1 MTAID
6 FKKIQSYTFFGAL
19 IGITILFLWML
30 RPYVYPVFWAA
41 VLAAL
46 FHPLYVRLSHRL
58 KRPGVAAAV
67 CEIVICLIFII
78 PLLGIVSLILQQA
91 WSVYQTFGNKETF
104 IVLNDYVQNILS
116 HPLIE
121 RYVGEVD
128 LTDKLSSFGTAA
140 SKFLYS
146 IIAAGGQ
153 NTARWIIQFF
163 IMLYTLYFFLKDGK
177 EFLKKLMHL
186 LPLGDAYEQQLYQR
200 FVSTTRAT
208 LKGTIVI
215 GVVQGGIGT
224 LALLVT
230 GVPAAVFWG
239 VIMVV
244 LSIIPGIGASVIL
257 LPTVIILLVLGQWWQ
272 AAIILIALILAGTI
286 DNVLRGPLV
295 GKDTQ
300 MHPLLIFFAT
310 LGGLLSFGISG
321 VVIGPVITALL
332 MSIWQIYEQ
341 KYHGDLE
348 RAG

>member
-46 FHPLYVRLSHRL
+46 FYPLYRRILGRV
-58 KRPGVAAAV
+58 KNANAAAALT
-67 CEIVICLIFII
+67 EILILLIFIV
-78 PLLGIVSLILQQA
+78 PLAGIVSLLIQQA
-91 WSVYQTFGNKETF
+91 FSVYNTFGNRETF
-104 IVLNDYVQNILS
+104 ISFNAYLQQTLS
-116 HPLIE
+116 NPLLAPYLEKI
-121 RYVGEVD
+121 D
-128 LTDKLSSFGTAA
+128 LTDKLSSFGTSA
-140 SKFLYS
+140 SAFLYS
-146 IIAAGGQ
+146 FLTRSGQ
-153 NTARWIIQFF
+153 NTARWIIQLL
-163 IMLYTLYFFLKDGK
+163 IMLYTLYFFLKDGSQ
-177 EFLKKLMHL
+177 FLKKLMHL
-186 LPLGDAYEQQLYQR
+186 LPLGDAYEEQLYQR

-215 GVVQGGIGT
+215 GVVQGGIGA
-224 LALLVT
+224 LAFLVT

-239 VIMVV
+239 VIMIV

-272 AAIILIALILAGTI
+272 AVIVLIALILAGTI

-300 MHPLLIFFAT
+300 MHPLFIFFAT
-310 LGGLLSFGISG
+310 LGGLLTFGISG

-332 MSIWQIYEQ
+332 ISIWQIYEE
-341 KYHGDLE
+341 KYHGDLV

>member
-19 IGITILFLWML
+19 IGITVLFLWML

-46 FHPLYVRLSHRL
+46 FYPLYRRLLAKVKS
-58 KRPGVAAAV
+58 PNVAAGLT
-67 CEIVICLIFII
+67 ELLILLIFIV
-78 PLLGIVSLILQQA
+78 PLAGIVSLLVQQA
-91 WSVYQTFGNKETF
+91 FSVYNTFGNRETF
-104 IVLNDYVQNILS
+104 ISFNNYLQQTLS
-116 HPLIE
+116 NPLVAPYLEKI
-121 RYVGEVD
+121 D
-128 LTDKLSSFGTAA
+128 LTDKLSSFGSSA
-140 SKFLYS
+140 SAFLYS
-146 IIAAGGQ
+146 FLTRSGQ
-153 NTARWIIQFF
+153 NTARWIVQLL
-163 IMLYTLYFFLKDGK
+163 IMLYTLYFFLKDGQR
-177 EFLKKLMHL
+177 FLQRVMHL

-215 GVVQGGIGT
+215 GVVQGSIGT
-224 LALLVT
+224 IALLVT

-239 VIMVV
+239 VIMIV
-244 LSIIPGIGASVIL
+244 LSIIPGIGASVVL
-257 LPTVIILLVLGQWWQ
+257 LPTIVILLVLGQWWQ
-272 AAIILIALILAGTI
+272 AVVVLIALIMAGTI

-332 MSIWQIYEQ
+332 LSIWQIYEQ
-341 KYHGDLE
+341 KYHGDLVRE
-348 RAG
+348 G